1 MPAASHVAPAC
12 LSEADASPPTRS
24 RLDGLYVDHHGWLLA
39 WLQRKLGN
47 QHDAADLAQDTFVRI
62 LAGRDLQAI
71 QQPRA
76 YLATVARGLLVNWC
90 QRQALERAYLQAL
103 AALPEPQAPSP
114 EQRLLILQTL
124 HQVDAM
130 LDTLPAAARRAF
142 LLSQIEGLGYDEIA
156 RRLGLSLSTVKR
168 HMKLAFVH
176 CLALVE

>member
-1 MPAASHVAPAC
+1 M
-12 LSEADASPPTRS
+12 
-24 RLDGLYVDHHGWLLA
+24 GQLYADHHGWLLA

-47 QHDAADLAQDTFVRI
+47 RHDAADLAHDAFLRI
-62 LAGRDLQAI
+62 LAGRDLQTI

-76 YLATVARGLLVNWC
+76 YLTTVARGLMINWC

-130 LDTLPAAARRAF
+130 LDTLPPAAKRAF
-142 LLSQIEGLGYDEIA
+142 LLSQIEGLTYDDIA
-156 RRLGLSLSTVKR
+156 LRLKVSLATVKR
-168 HMKLAFVH
+168 HMKLAFVQ
-176 CLALVE
+176 CLALMD